1 MKDDYNADEDSRA
14 CSCHQKLLFN
24 CRRED
29 LGLHD
34 VKSCPSGS
42 CTATVSTSA
51 LLASGLGEAGKGPR
65 LWQAFSGFLW
75 TSQSSLEPRLFPPWE
90 SQEVRSTTAGG
101 G

>member
-34 VKSCPSGS
+34 VKSCPSG
-42 CTATVSTSA
+42 
-51 LLASGLGEAGKGPR
+51 
-65 LWQAFSGFLW
+65 
-75 TSQSSLEPRLFPPWE
+75 
-90 SQEVRSTTAGG
+90 
-101 G
+101 